1 MNWKRFF
8 VAGFVTLV
16 AVQAM
21 DFIINEVFMKSANE
35 SLKSLWRPDMMS
47 KVWVMYVLGVILA
60 FLFTYIFIKGREGKG
75 IAEGVRFGLII
86 WLFTIVPMNLSM
98 WVMLPIPFIIVVRWT
113 LFGLL
118 EMLIA
123 GILVAVIYRP
133 LAPAK
138 SLGPPAFPALSGA
151 GPEV

>member
-138 SLGPPAFPALSGA
+138 S
-151 GPEV
+151 